1 MATHQFRKHYQSQ
14 QQPLN
19 FGEGEEPYMG
29 GGLSILWGDLKTP

>member
-1 MATHQFRKHYQSQ
+1 MATHQFRKHCQSQ

-19 FGEGEEPYMG
+19 FGEGEEPDM